1 MSCLDT
7 GPLFWII
14 SATVTAPSKE
24 FQRYFDIGVFHAREG
39 WYLKALGGAEGE
51 GKRFVC
57 SELRYL
63 RQHAPALIPAALLRT
78 AFKLLGYRLG
88 RLERYL
94 PRRVKLAL
102 SMNRGFWEETS
113 KAI

>member
-1 MSCLDT
+1 
-7 GPLFWII
+7 
-14 SATVTAPSKE
+14 
-24 FQRYFDIGVFHAREG
+24 
-39 WYLKALGGAEGE
+39 
-51 GKRFVC
+51 
-57 SELRYL
+57 
-63 RQHAPALIPAALLRT
+63 LIPVALLRT
-78 AFKLLGYRLG
+78 TLKLLGYRLG